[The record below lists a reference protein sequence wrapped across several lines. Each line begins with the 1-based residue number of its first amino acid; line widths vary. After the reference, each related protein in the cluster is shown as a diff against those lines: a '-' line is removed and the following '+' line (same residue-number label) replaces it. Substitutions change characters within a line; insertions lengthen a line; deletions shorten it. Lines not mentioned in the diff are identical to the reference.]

1 MTGQCRAEFYGGGT
15 RCELGDGHAGN
26 HLRSGFAQWDEPLS
40 HYPAEVAP
48 TGGLLDMLEPGE
60 PVASGPACDC
70 SCHTM
75 PGVMHVA
82 ACCSTGLTDHNEQEQ
97 PNG

>member
-40 HYPAEVAP
+40 HYPAEVEP
-48 TGGLLDMLEPGE
+48 TGGLLDMLEPADPWPDTE
-60 PVASGPACDC
+60 DAAAA
-70 SCHTM
+70 HY
-75 PGVMHVA
+75 A
-82 ACCSTGLTDHNEQEQ
+82 ACNPEPGGSE
-97 PNG
+97 